1 MSNVFRQG
9 VFDFTQGAD
18 FGFEGFV
25 FSFFAGEVVAREGGA
40 VFDACGGE
48 QVGDFAE
55 LAFFALEVFDFDET
69 LFDECGDQVVGFAF
83 AHAQQGGEF
92 ALGDVG
98 VLFNRSQNSKVD
110 LLAGFHGLAGCMLL
124 KSGRT
129 IQGKRIGG
137 KGFGALGFLADD
149 DARGVEVVV
158 EGAAFAEEFGGK
170 KQVN

>member
-18 FGFEGFV
+18 FGFESFV
-25 FSFFAGEVVAREGGA
+25 FGFFAGEVVAREGGA

-69 LFDECGDQVVGFAF
+69 LFDERGDEVVGFAF

-98 VLFNRSQNSKVD
+98 VLFNRPQDAEVD
-110 LLAGFHGLAGCMLL
+110 LFACFHGAEEITVAQKWADYTEEAGW
-124 KSGRT
+124 GQRQG
-129 IQGKRIGG
+129 QGKMGYRDE
-137 KGFGALGFLADD
+137 ALFSY
-149 DARGVEVVV
+149 
-158 EGAAFAEEFGGK
+158 
-170 KQVN
+170 